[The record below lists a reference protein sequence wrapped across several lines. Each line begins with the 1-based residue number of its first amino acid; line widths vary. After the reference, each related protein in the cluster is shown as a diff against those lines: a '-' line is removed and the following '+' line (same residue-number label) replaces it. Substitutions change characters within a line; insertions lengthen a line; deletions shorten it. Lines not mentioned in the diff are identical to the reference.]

1 MKLGQLIAFV
11 SRRSREVAVP
21 PGVAP
26 EDVVPAE
33 AAGEL
38 RPDAPGSP
46 AGEGTSLADAD
57 DPDARSPIR
66 D

>member
-11 SRRSREVAVP
+11 SRRSREVAIP

-26 EDVVPAE
+26 EDVVPAD
-33 AAGEL
+33 AAAE
-38 RPDAPGSP
+38 RSSDTFAAP
-46 AGEGTSLADAD
+46 AGDGALPEVAG
-57 DPDARSPIR
+57 DPDARNPSR